1 MVLWETQ
8 ECTGLSGIR
17 NITRYVARRKDR
29 TSMAKERN
37 KSSTPRPR
45 PAPQESRGEAELL
58 DLKRLGKTSNRR
70 WNFELDKPY
79 EKRRVTACDM
89 RIAIN
94 LSLFF
99 T

>member
-17 NITRYVARRKDR
+17 NIARYVARRKDVNG
-29 TSMAKERN
+29 KGE
-37 KSSTPRPR
+37 KQELHPPHPRPR

-70 WNFELDKPY
+70 WNFELDKP
-79 EKRRVTACDM
+79 
-89 RIAIN
+89 AI
-94 LSLFF
+94 
-99 T
+99 